1 MGFKWHSLGYEENN
15 NDLENPRQ
23 GRTNLSSLLRG
34 LYSCWNLFCGFSA
47 CMKALWQL
55 QQKHICKS
63 KPLVPPPT
71 DSVLKSNQFFSAVE
85 INFIRI
91 HILYCKFQIQLQS
104 LKVKLLILNSAHLKR
119 TVFSCRKQLLNH
131 IFWIPDFL
139 HKQVLPVVFSLCI
152 CMTVCDGRINPL
164 PLSGVDACRTWPAV
178 GAASTLGAASTKA
191 STPPTTK
198 ALMGGKAR
206 LIPFPL
212 FNNVSRTQWTIS
224 I

>member
-1 MGFKWHSLGYEENN
+1 MLESILRILCLHEGSLTVTTKTHLQIEA
-15 NDLENPRQ
+15 
-23 GRTNLSSLLRG
+23 
-34 LYSCWNLFCGFSA
+34 SCGTA
-47 CMKALWQL
+47 T
-55 QQKHICKS
+55 
-63 KPLVPPPT
+63 T

-131 IFWIPDFL
+131 IFGIPDFL

-152 CMTVCDGRINPL
+152 CMTVCDSVCDGRINPL
-164 PLSGVDACRTWPAV
+164 PLSGVDACRTWPAA

-212 FNNVSRTQWTIS
+212 FNNVSRTQ
-224 I
+224 